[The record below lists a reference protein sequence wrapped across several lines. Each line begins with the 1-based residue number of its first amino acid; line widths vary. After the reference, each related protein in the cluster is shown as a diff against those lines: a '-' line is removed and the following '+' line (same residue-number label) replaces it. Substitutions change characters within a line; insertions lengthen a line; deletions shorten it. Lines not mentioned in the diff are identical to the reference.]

1 MNFSLSKTLFAV
13 TLGTSLSWSAMADA
27 ETLSLGAT
35 NATSSHY
42 QIAVAMAKAIE
53 TGNEGMTVTV
63 VETGA
68 SVDNLKRLARGEID
82 LGLVAGDVFIQA
94 LTGTGQFEGHA
105 IDDLVAL
112 YPYSTSIINVA
123 VREDSG
129 ITSLADLDGK
139 NFAPGIRGSGGEA
152 LISAV
157 FKLFEI
163 EPNYIFGTVTDAKEG
178 VANGQ
183 LVGYSKYA
191 AANRVD
197 AALQEL
203 MTSVD
208 MRLLGFTEE
217 QQVLVRANIPGVG
230 FAHVPEGFIEGNPA
244 FATPAVPIVYATRK
258 SILDDA
264 TAEKIARGIGEN
276 TDILIETWPQLAD
289 YDFRASILETQDIG
303 IAVHPGALQY
313 WEQ

>member
-1 MNFSLSKTLFAV
+1 MRLPLSKTLCAV
-13 TLGTSLSWSAMADA
+13 AIGAASTWSVAAKA

-53 TGNEGMTVTV
+53 TGNDGTTVTV

-68 SVDNLKRLARGEID
+68 SVDNLKRLTRGEID

-123 VREDSG
+123 VRADSG
-129 ITSLADLDGK
+129 ITSLQELGGK

-152 LISAV
+152 LISAA
-157 FKLFEI
+157 FNLFEI
-163 EPNYIFGTVTDAKEG
+163 EPNYIFGTVTDATEG
-178 VANGQ
+178 VKNGQ

-191 AANRVD
+191 AAGRVD

-217 QQVLVRANIPGVG
+217 QQALIRKNIAGVG
-230 FAHVPEGFIEGNPA
+230 FAQIPAGFIDGNDA

-258 SILDDA
+258 SLMDDA

-276 TDILIETWPQLAD
+276 TDILIETWPQLAG
-289 YDFRASILETQDIG
+289 YDFRASILETLDIG
-303 IAVHPGALQY
+303 IAVHPGALSY